1 MLNLDFNHIG
11 VVFMCLVTTF
21 FFVWMDIYELKIR
34 HLKPSNFKKHMVTS
48 KGHQTLV
55 MDGEFIEG
63 FHMITLKHVTIVTP
77 PY

>member
-1 MLNLDFNHIG
+1 
-11 VVFMCLVTTF
+11 MC
-21 FFVWMDIYELKIR
+21 ELKIL
-34 HLKPSNFKKHMVTS
+34 HLKPSDFEKHMVTS

-55 MDGEFIEG
+55 MDGDFIEG